1 MEPSPVLLR
10 DAAFESRYLEFVAMR
25 YDRVEIFGVDMLSGR
40 AMRGW
45 PLRDLYTDLV
55 AFGDD
60 GAAPTVVAAGMAPAG
75 RRRTLVRGAAGSG
88 KTTLLWRMALS
99 AAQGQRATSDHLHEH
114 IPFVLPV
121 RYFQLRDGLPRPMEF
136 LAAAGV
142 VIAGEQP
149 EGWAERVLA
158 AGRGLLLIDGVDEV
172 GESERARIRSWLG
185 DVLTAYPRC
194 SYVVATRTQAV
205 PESWLSEWE
214 FDALELGPLNSDDT
228 QELITRWYAVA
239 SERMGDPREGV
250 ALERKRDALLAAV
263 VERPDLREMASNPL
277 MCSLLCVVN
286 DERGG
291 LLPHTRWELYDA
303 VLSMMLT
310 RRDEQRRVS
319 AHDITDFGR
328 EPQIQVL
335 QHLAYWLQR
344 NGQTDAD
351 LARAHDLIA
360 GLLPSLPRLAA
371 QGAPETLLAY
381 LRERSGFLEAPAP
394 DRIGFVHRTFQA
406 YLAAKAAV
414 EQGDLGLLLARS
426 DDPNWQDVVL
436 MAFGHA
442 RRRDSRQLF
451 VNLLHRAEENPASRV
466 RLHLLAAAA
475 LGYTTEVDPEVR
487 EQIEHRLA
495 QLIPPRT
502 LTESDALAEVGEL
515 VLEFMPSPDNLDP
528 DGPEARMIVRTAQ
541 RIGGPAAHEV
551 VRRFVEA
558 RRLRAAQVQRPPAR
572 PAPESVRV
580 ESWTTAPRQV
590 ASARRTL
597 ELSGTEI
604 PPDLDRLAATV
615 HHVVWRAAAPPYT
628 VLRRLPLLRTLV
640 IADPPA
646 LTDLDGLA
654 RLPRLR
660 ALRITGCPP
669 LADLTA
675 LALTGV
681 VFLDVSP
688 NPGAA
693 ALAALAGAPRL
704 RVLGFPWPAGDFDLE
719 GLRRSLPGVELVPRH
734 VVRM

>member
-10 DAAFESRYLEFVAMR
+10 DAEFESRYLDFVAR
-25 YDRVEIFGVDMLSGR
+25 KYDRVEVFGFDLDSRRPRG
-40 AMRGW
+40 GW
-45 PLRDLYTDLV
+45 PLLDLYTDLMTV
-55 AFGDD
+55 GEA
-60 GAAPTVVAAGMAPAG
+60 GAPAEMTAGMALAG

-88 KTTLLWRMALS
+88 KTTLLWRMAVS
-99 AAQGQRATSDHLHEH
+99 AAQGQRTARDHLHEH
-114 IPFVLPV
+114 IPFVLPM
-121 RYFQLRDGLPRPMEF
+121 RYIQLGGGLPRPTGF
-136 LAAAGV
+136 LASAGLM
-142 VIAGEQP
+142 IADEQP
-149 EGWAERVLA
+149 SGWAERVLA

-172 GESERARIRSWLG
+172 QEPERSAIRSWLG
-185 DVLTAYPRC
+185 ELLTAYPLC
-194 SYVVATRTQAV
+194 SYVVTTRTQAV
-205 PESWLSEWE
+205 PESWLAEWE
-214 FDALELGPLNSDDT
+214 FAALELAPFDSEDI
-228 QELITRWYAVA
+228 QQLITRWYAVTSA
-239 SERMGDPREGV
+239 GRGDPTETA
-250 ALERKRDALLAAV
+250 ALERRRDALLAAV

-277 MCSLLCVVN
+277 LCSLLCAVH
-286 DERGG
+286 DERGA

-303 VLSMMLT
+303 VLSMMLS
-310 RRDEQRRVS
+310 RRDEQRRIS
-319 AHDITDFGR
+319 AHDITEFGR

-344 NGQTDAD
+344 NGQTDVD

-371 QGAPETLLAY
+371 QGTPETLLAY
-381 LRERSGFLEAPAP
+381 LRERSGLLAASAP

-414 EQGDLGLLLARS
+414 EQGDFGLLLARS
-426 DDPNWQDVVL
+426 DDLSWQDVVL

-466 RLHLLAAAA
+466 RLQLLAAAA
-475 LGYTTEVDPEVR
+475 LGYTTEVEPEVR

-502 LTESDALAEVGEL
+502 PAESDALAEVGEL

-541 RIGGPAAHEV
+541 RIGGPAAHELL
-551 VRRFVEA
+551 RRFVEA

-572 PAPESVRV
+572 PAPDSVRV
-580 ESWTTAPRQV
+580 DSWPTGPRQV
-590 ASARRTL
+590 ASTRRTL
-597 ELSGTEI
+597 ELSGTDV

-640 IADPPA
+640 IADTPA

-660 ALRITGCPP
+660 ALRITGCP
-669 LADLTA
+669 LLVDLTA